1 MGLRERLITTTCQNL
16 FAAGLMMCTA
26 LVVKHLVVPWI
37 VNSGLVGV
45 HFGG

>member
-1 MGLRERLITTTCQNL
+1 MGLRERLLTTVTKNL
-16 FAAGLMMCTA
+16 FAAFLMMGTA

-37 VNSGLVGV
+37 VNSGLVSV